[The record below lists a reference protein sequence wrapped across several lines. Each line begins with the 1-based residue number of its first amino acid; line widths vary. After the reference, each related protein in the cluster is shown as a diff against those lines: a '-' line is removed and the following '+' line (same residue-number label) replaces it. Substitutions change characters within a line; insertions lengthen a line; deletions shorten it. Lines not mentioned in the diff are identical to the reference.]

1 MLILP
6 ILVLVGLSA
15 LLAVFLVKS
24 DRGAK
29 EPALGLVE
37 AFGFGLLAVGLALAI
52 EKLVIPAD
60 LVGRLYSGTVELGSV
75 VYFSLIIGFIE
86 EAVKFIPLAV
96 FIHCKKYFNEHNDGL
111 IYFGLAG
118 LGFGLVEN
126 LYYLFQF
133 GSQIGLLRAGILLF
147 FHPAAAAI
155 VGYFFARHQ
164 LNKKPLWHT
173 GLALLAV
180 SLAHAVYNLGLGAR
194 SAEYLTI
201 SLMIT
206 AAMNLSL
213 FLFYRRA
220 TELDQS
226 EGLAAEGENRF
237 CRHCGKP
244 NPAHFLYCE
253 HCGNQA

>member
-1 MLILP
+1 MP

-29 EPALGLVE
+29 EPLLGLIE
-37 AFGFGLLAVGLALAI
+37 AFGFGVLAIGIALGI
-52 EKLVIPAD
+52 EKLVIPAN
-60 LVGRLYSGTVELGSV
+60 LIGSLYSGRVHLGSV
-75 VYFSLIIGFIE
+75 ALFSLAIGFIE
-86 EAVKFIPLAV
+86 EAAKFIPLAI
-96 FIHCKKYFNEHNDGL
+96 FIHRKKYFNEHNDGL

-118 LGFGLVEN
+118 LGFGLIEN

-133 GSQIGLLRAGILLF
+133 GTQIGLLRAVILLF

-155 VGYFFARHQ
+155 VGYFFVRHH
-164 LNKKPLWHT
+164 LNKKPLWQT
-173 GLALLAV
+173 GAALVGV
-180 SLAHAVYNLGLGAR
+180 SLLHALYNFGLGSR
-194 SAEYLTI
+194 SGLFITL
-201 SLMIT
+201 SLMTT

-226 EGLAAEGENRF
+226 EGLAAEGDNKF